1 MDARGY
7 GNYSR
12 PAVNGSFT
20 MKVRLINKQRGLFS
34 NQFLTETRLI
44 IYLSLIVVSKIKT
57 RDKRQLQQLHI
68 ENPHWFRS
76 ISI

>member
-12 PAVNGSFT
+12 PAVDGSFT
-20 MKVRLINKQRGLFS
+20 MKVRLINKGT
-34 NQFLTETRLI
+34 FLEPDSYRNALDNLPVTDRCFNNFETRDI
-44 IYLSLIVVSKIKT
+44 
-57 RDKRQLQQLHI
+57 RQLQQLHI
-68 ENPHWFRS
+68 ENPYWFRS